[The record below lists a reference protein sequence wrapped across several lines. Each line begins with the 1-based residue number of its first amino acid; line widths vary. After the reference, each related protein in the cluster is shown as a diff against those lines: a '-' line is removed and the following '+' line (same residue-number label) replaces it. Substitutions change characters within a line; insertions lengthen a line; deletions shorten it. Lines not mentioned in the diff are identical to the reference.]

1 MAQDLLQE
9 GIAAF
14 QAGDRD
20 RARELFLQVT
30 QSEPT
35 NEKAWYYLA
44 VSESDTA
51 LRQTYLERVLLI
63 NPNNARAKEV
73 LERLKA
79 RQTEPAPEPTPTAVP
94 SRPPSSPRIRPISP
108 EAASHS
114 RSPATGGG
122 FALPFTIPGAPA
134 RITFDELAQD
144 GIALLR
150 GAFRTFSRTP
160 GIFAAEVNRAN
171 WWRFWL
177 LVGTAAVVTALV
189 VLATVLILI
198 LRFMGIVSPLLI
210 VLTPLL
216 AIPIIVAMLLG
227 GVYASY
233 RWAAMHGGSA
243 SLVRHAYGV
252 ALRWMPI
259 VLAQAAF
266 ALILTL
272 LDVRADMT
280 TILMLLYALI
290 MVGDGF
296 ETLYLFRENNQRWI
310 TAGIMILTAVLIGI
324 VIRLVL
330 LGVIPAG
337 IVPFVIG

>member
-1 MAQDLLQE
+1 MTQDLLQE
-9 GIAAF
+9 GITAF

-30 QSEPT
+30 QSEPN

-44 VSESDTA
+44 VSESDAA

-63 NPNNARAKEV
+63 NPENVRAKEV

-79 RQTEPAPEPTPTAVP
+79 RQTEPTVAPEPSVAPP
-94 SRPPSSPRIRPISP
+94 RPASSPRIRPISP

-114 RSPATGGG
+114 RSSSGGG
-122 FALPFTIPGAPA
+122 FALPFAIPGAPA
-134 RITFDELAQD
+134 RVTFDELAQE
-144 GIALLR
+144 GVALLR
-150 GAFRTFSRTP
+150 AAFRTFSRTP
-160 GIFAAEVNRAN
+160 GVFAAEVNRAN

-177 LVGTAAVVTALV
+177 LVGTAAIVTSLIIM
-189 VLATVLILI
+189 ATLFILT
-198 LRFMGIVSPLLI
+198 LRFLGVISPLLI

-216 AIPIIVAMLLG
+216 AIPIVVAMLLG
-227 GVYASY
+227 GIYASH
-233 RWAAMHGGSA
+233 RWAATHGGGA

-259 VLAQAAF
+259 VLAQAAI
-266 ALILTL
+266 ALVLTL

-290 MVGDGF
+290 MIGDGF
-296 ETLYLFRENNQRWI
+296 ESLYLFRENNQRWI
-310 TAGIMILTAVLIGI
+310 SAGIMILTAVLIGI
-324 VIRLVL
+324 VLRLVL

-337 IVPFVIG
+337 IVPFVVG